1 MSLRLIM
8 KKEAEMTTIGW
19 LVLSWMICGVL
30 AYGLYKNYWKQFH
43 QKTLCVGYNALA
55 TEAMCFWSWVLGPI
69 GLVGAVLWIL
79 TDGYEFGFCFKMPK
93 ELCKPR
99 RPE

>member
-1 MSLRLIM
+1 MTWLI
-8 KKEAEMTTIGW
+8 AAG
-19 LVLSWMICGVL
+19 WMICGIL
-30 AYGLYKNYWKQFH
+30 AYVLFKNYWKQFH
-43 QKTLCVGYNALA
+43 QRFPCAGHTSGV
-55 TEAMCFWSWVLGPI
+55 EAICIWSWVLGPI